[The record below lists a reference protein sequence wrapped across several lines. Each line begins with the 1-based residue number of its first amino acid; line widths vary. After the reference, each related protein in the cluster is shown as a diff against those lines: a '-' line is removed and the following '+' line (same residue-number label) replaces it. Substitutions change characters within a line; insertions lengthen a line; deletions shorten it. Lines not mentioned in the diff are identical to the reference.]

1 MCRANGTSSYLKI
14 NSRPEGRSLRKGLNM
29 RREGGGEGPGSAG
42 LRVWSFTGY
51 PASYLTQQLEKG
63 EKLCFSPALI
73 PLGSGAPWRWVG
85 LEGGIWGS
93 ARQFWVPA
101 GLLLL

>member
-42 LRVWSFTGY
+42 LRVWSFTGC

-73 PLGSGAPWRWVG
+73 PLGSGVPWQWVG
-85 LEGGIWGS
+85 LEGGVWGS